1 MSTFV
6 LVPGAWLGGWVWG
19 AVALGLRERGH
30 TVHPVTLPGLA
41 ERSSSTD
48 VGLADHVADLREQ
61 LSGLDVHDVILLGHS
76 YSGIVTGQVAAAE
89 PLRVAHAVFLD
100 ANLPAPGKSMTDAW
114 SQRGREVTR
123 AEVEANDG
131 LWPVPD
137 PEDFDGHDLTAE
149 QLNWLLAHAT
159 PHPGRTLFE
168 PAALER
174 PLDQLRGTYVQCLHP
189 ARPRPPEADVFGWGF
204 KTIDT
209 GHWPMVSRP
218 KELVDLLDEI
228 A

>member
-19 AVALGLRERGH
+19 AVAQGLRERGH

-48 VGLADHVADLREQ
+48 VGLADHVADLRAQ
-61 LSGLDVHDVILLGHS
+61 LAAHDLHDVILVGHS
-76 YSGIVTGQVAAAE
+76 YSGLVTGQVATAE
-89 PLRVAHAVFLD
+89 PRRVGHALFLD
-100 ANLPAPGKSMTDAW
+100 ANLPVDGASMTDGW
-114 SQRGREVTR
+114 SERGRELTR
-123 AEVEANDG
+123 AQVEANDG
-131 LWPVPD
+131 RWPVPD
-137 PEDFDGHDLTAE
+137 QEDFDGHDLSGE
-149 QLNWLLAHAT
+149 QINWLLAHAT

-174 PLDQLRGTYVQCLHP
+174 PLDQVRATYVQCLQPLRSRP
-189 ARPRPPEADVFGWGF
+189 AEAEVFGWGF

-218 KELVDLLDEI
+218 KELIDLLDEY